1 MDSMITESSV
11 SVGFRLWSAL
21 AVGATVLFVTLLI
34 GLTGDLGSY
43 WPLYIVPVMLAAV
56 FFYVPGLVLAATV
69 CAAAVAFVAPPGGLS
84 GSSGVQILVG
94 FTALLVAGGA
104 VAVHASRSAR
114 HAVAL
119 EQVSF
124 RDEESGLYKP
134 TYMRRR
140 LIEEVRRA
148 TRHEVAVGLLVVRL
162 DGLAVFRETFG
173 AYKTG
178 LLMEHLADVLRITVR
193 DTDVVGRYG
202 PESFGVIMPF
212 AGPLEAMLVAERVRS
227 AACNAEFE
235 GDVLQPSAHCP
246 VSVAAVALPAEAD
259 TIEELVAIA
268 ADRLADTAP
277 DFDSPKAVGS
287 FRLGEVR
294 P

>member
-1 MDSMITESSV
+1 MDSATTESSA
-11 SVGFRLWSAL
+11 SVGFRLWRVL
-21 AVGATVLFVTLLI
+21 VVGAAILFATLLI
-34 GLTGDLGSY
+34 GLTGDIGLY
-43 WPLYIVPVMLAAV
+43 WPLYVIPVILAAV
-56 FFYVPGLVLAATV
+56 FFHVPGLVLAA
-69 CAAAVAFVAPPGGLS
+69 AACGGAVALVAPSGALS
-84 GSSGVQILVG
+84 GSGGVQILVG
-94 FTALLVAGGA
+94 FAAILVAGSTVG
-104 VAVHASRSAR
+104 VSSSRSSR
-114 HAVAL
+114 HAIAL
-119 EQVSF
+119 EQASF
-124 RDEESGLYKP
+124 RDEETGLYKP

-148 TRHEVAVGLLVVRL
+148 QRHDVAVGLLVVRL

-212 AGPLEAMLVAERVRS
+212 AGPAEAILVADRVRI
-227 AACNAEFE
+227 AACEAEFE

-246 VSVAAVALPAEAD
+246 VSVAAVALPAEAS
-259 TIEELVAIA
+259 TVEELVAIA

-277 DFDSPKAVGS
+277 DFDSPKTAGS